1 MDNKTRE
8 NIQARYELI
17 SALTLNLHKK
27 INESPD
33 GRIKIRKVR
42 GYISYYRSFDR
53 DGKDIYLGKD
63 EMELV
68 EALLQKSYFEHVLK
82 ASEAEAGYLKKMLEG
97 YPDPIAEDV
106 YDLLTEERQQHVRPI
121 ILPDDQ
127 FIRQW
132 EEKPFEHKPFKEGA
146 PYYETIR
153 GERVR
158 SKSEQII
165 ADRLHAKKIPYRY
178 ECPLKVGKDIIHPD
192 FTILRMSD
200 RKELYVEH
208 CGKMDDPGYSQ
219 DMVIRMNRYALAGIH
234 QGEKLFLTYESS
246 SSPFDVRVLDRMIE
260 DLFR

>member
-1 MDNKTRE
+1 MKDTCQTIRD
-8 NIQARYELI
+8 RYGLLT
-17 SALTLNLHKK
+17 ALQEQLKKK
-27 INESPD
+27 IGDYPE
-33 GRIKIRKVR
+33 GRIRIKRDPYSVY
-42 GYISYYRSFDR
+42 YIFVDKS
-53 DGKDIYLGKD
+53 GKDIRTLGSDDAALIEDLMQKSYLQKVLRSSEIESDYLGK
-63 EMELV
+63 
-68 EALLQKSYFEHVLK
+68 VLK
-82 ASEAEAGYLKKMLEG
+82 RYPFPTPEDIYAQLNGERKK
-97 YPDPIAEDV
+97 
-106 YDLLTEERQQHVRPI
+106 HVRPI

-200 RKELYVEH
+200 RKELYLEH